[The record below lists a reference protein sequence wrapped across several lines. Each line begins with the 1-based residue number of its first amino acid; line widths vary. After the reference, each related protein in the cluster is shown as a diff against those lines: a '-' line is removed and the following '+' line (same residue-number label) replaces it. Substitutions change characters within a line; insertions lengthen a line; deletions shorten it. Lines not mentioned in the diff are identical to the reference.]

1 MKEISY
7 KTAILA
13 KEKFYRGPCS
23 RMYNEEGGAMPVRLG
38 MHGKPNDFVGF
49 FGAPRQAE
57 LQEWLREKN
66 IEVEVHRSNFGYD
79 VDVCDW
85 RGVYC
90 DCSYSRED
98 LGSYEEAL
106 EEGLYR
112 ALLMLA

>member
-1 MKEISY
+1 MRRI
-7 KTAILA
+7 TPILGSP
-13 KEKFYRGPCS
+13 KWLPLVEDKQDYFKS
-23 RMYNEEGGAMPVRLG
+23 DRM
-38 MHGKPNDFVGF
+38 F
-49 FGAPRQAE
+49 APKQAE
-57 LQEWLREKN
+57 LQEWLRDNN
-66 IEVEVHRSNFGYD
+66 IEVEVHRYNFGYD